1 MESSKRSD
9 KSDGDINV
17 KAETKK
23 IASFE
28 FLGQITWVSASV
40 EIKSNCWVIAGE
52 HQVTLTFAN
61 TSSRSSKT

>member
-40 EIKSNCWVIAGE
+40 EIKSNC
-52 HQVTLTFAN
+52 
-61 TSSRSSKT
+61 